1 VYRVLCE
8 RGLRGI
14 NDEIIQVFRYC
25 VPIVKNRIFASNKN
39 QNTMKT
45 IEKIKNDI
53 ANKKPFRYE
62 ENGVIITGELDEY
75 DDYIF
80 SGDYDKYGIAIVFD
94 TMMLDMDETIK
105 ELEWFFT
112 NPLDYS
118 YHRYKYFLTMSFE
131 EYLDYLNGEEDEL

>member
-1 VYRVLCE
+1 
-8 RGLRGI
+8 
-14 NDEIIQVFRYC
+14 
-25 VPIVKNRIFASNKN
+25 
-39 QNTMKT
+39 MKT